1 MKKND
6 NRKLTKD
13 EQARNS
19 EFESLKSS
27 LEKQGYKSA
36 DLTIG
41 ILYGNIMAFVLGI
54 PIIILLGIVF
64 INRNHSVS
72 GYFET
77 LNVFLFLAIMIVLI
91 VAHELIHGVF
101 WSIFTKEHW
110 KAVSFGFIMKYL
122 IPYCT
127 CKEPLKKYEYIIGAL
142 MPTVILGII
151 PCLIAIFNG
160 SVMLFLL
167 GAIMILGG
175 GGDLTI
181 IIKLLCYNSNKEN
194 TIFIDH
200 PYKLGLVAFV
210 K

>member
-1 MKKND
+1 MTNND

-19 EFESLKSS
+19 EFENLKRS
-27 LEKQGYKSA
+27 LEEQGYKSD

-41 ILYGNIMAFVLGI
+41 IIYANIMAFVLGI

-110 KAVSFGFIMKYL
+110 KAVSFGLIMKYL

-127 CKEPLKKYEYIIGAL
+127 CREPLKKYEYIIGAL

-160 SVMLFLL
+160 SAMLFLL

-181 IIKLLCYNSNKEN
+181 IVKLLGYHNNKEN

-200 PYKLGLVAFV
+200 PYKLGLVAFT

>member
-1 MKKND
+1 MKNND

-13 EQARNS
+13 EQARKS
-19 EFESLKSS
+19 EFENLKSS
-27 LEKQGYKSA
+27 LEEQGYKSD

-41 ILYGNIMAFVLGI
+41 ILYANIMAFALGI

-64 INRNHSVS
+64 LNKNHSVG

-77 LNVFLFLAIMIVLI
+77 LNVFKFLAIMIVLI
-91 VAHELIHGVF
+91 VVHELIHGVF
-101 WSIFTKEHW
+101 WSMFAKKHW

-122 IPYCT
+122 TPYCT

-142 MPTVILGII
+142 MPTIILGII
-151 PCLIAIFNG
+151 PSLISIFNG
-160 SVMLFLL
+160 SAMLFSL

-181 IIKLLCYNSNKEN
+181 IIKLLCYHSNKEN